1 MKLLEV
7 TDIVITWIVVIIPQV
22 YMYIKT
28 HQVVYFKYVQFL
40 VYQLY
45 LNKAVVVFFKGGGI
59 KGRPPGSVSSL
70 GSEALL
76 GPPASPLLWS
86 VLFQSHHVLIMK
98 IH

>member
-45 LNKAVVVFFKGGGI
+45 LNKAVFFFLKGVESRAG
-59 KGRPPGSVSSL
+59 
-70 GSEALL
+70 
-76 GPPASPLLWS
+76 LW
-86 VLFQSHHVLIMK
+86 VL
-98 IH
+98 